1 MEKNAKIILVGFMG
15 AGKTYLGKELAKQL
29 KVPFIDSD
37 KEIEKEYK
45 KSINQMFESEGE
57 EAFRLKEQNFLKGLN
72 DKKSFVLATGGGMPC
87 YSVNMD
93 LLNNLG
99 VTVYIRLSTK
109 VLAKRLLKDSENRP
123 LIIDNQL
130 EQLQSFIKEKL
141 AVREQ
146 FYNNAH
152 IVLEEKDQTVDSL
165 LKLLK
170 DE

>member
-1 MEKNAKIILVGFMG
+1 MKNSKKIILVGFMG
-15 AGKTYLGKELAKQL
+15 SGKTYLGEKLAIELG
-29 KVPFIDSD
+29 VPFIDSD
-37 KEIEKEYK
+37 KEIEIECK
-45 KSINQMFESEGE
+45 KSINQIFESEGE
-57 EAFRLKEQNFLKGLN
+57 NAFRLKEQKFIKGLK
-72 DKKSFVLATGGGMPC
+72 DEKSFVLATGGGMPC
-87 YSVNMD
+87 YSVNMY

-109 VLAKRLLKDSENRP
+109 VLAKRLLKNSENRP